1 MPRVNRAENPKIVST
16 IDRFIEGTKIPN
28 KLISAIPIT
37 ADMLDISKPLPGRDD
52 QKCFLSLMIKTLN

>member
-1 MPRVNRAENPKIVST
+1 MPKENRAENPIIVST
-16 IDRFIEGTKIPN
+16 IGSFIEGTKIPN
-28 KLISAIPIT
+28 KLISVIPII